1 MAKGFNGGFGGMNM
15 NNLMKQAQR
24 MQKQMAEAQ
33 QELETKEFEV
43 TSGGGAVKVVITGKK
58 EIKSIDIKPEVVDPD
73 DVEMLQDLVMTAVN
87 EAIRQADEAASGAL
101 GGIAGGL
108 GGNIPGLFYEIEM
121 NYYGGYVNRLIEQL
135 SRLPGIGGKS
145 AQRLAFHIINMPE
158 KDAELLADTILS
170 AKKNVKYCSKCCTLT
185 DTDPCTI
192 CSNPK
197 RIQSSIMVVEDSRD
211 MAAYEKTGE
220 YKGLYHVLQG
230 VISPLKDIGPN
241 DIKIKELISRL
252 DENVKEVIIATNPTV
267 EGEATAMYISRLI
280 KPMGIK
286 VTRIAHGVPVGSDL
300 EYVDEVTLSRAL
312 EGRREM

>member
-1 MAKGFNGGFGGMNM
+1 
-15 NNLMKQAQR
+15 
-24 MQKQMAEAQ
+24 
-33 QELETKEFEV
+33 
-43 TSGGGAVKVVITGKK
+43 
-58 EIKSIDIKPEVVDPD
+58 
-73 DVEMLQDLVMTAVN
+73 
-87 EAIRQADEAASGAL
+87 
-101 GGIAGGL
+101 
-108 GGNIPGLFYEIEM
+108 M

-170 AKKNVKYCSKCCTLT
+170 AKKNVKYCSKCFTLT

-241 DIKIKELISRL
+241 DIKIKELVSRL
-252 DENVKEVIIATNPTV
+252 DENVKEVIVATNPTV